1 MAQLS
6 QLLARL
12 PEGKDVHMS
21 TMGHV
26 LWVCWHNNLTPAVSQ
41 TLLNYGGMLV
51 GEEREQA
58 LWFFFTD
65 DVFLALARLMVW
77 GNFNELA
84 VSIELFP
91 GRLQLSSKRDAS
103 LSLDGA
109 LRVQEMLVRDSLEV
123 WVHPKSREGRN
134 ALPGI
139 SFESRPG
146 RQCNSIFYYG
156 KKRK

>member
-26 LWVCWHNNLTPAVSQ
+26 LWVCWHNNLTPAVNQ

-84 VSIELFP
+84 VSI
-91 GRLQLSSKRDAS
+91 
-103 LSLDGA
+103 
-109 LRVQEMLVRDSLEV
+109 
-123 WVHPKSREGRN
+123 
-134 ALPGI
+134 
-139 SFESRPG
+139 
-146 RQCNSIFYYG
+146 
-156 KKRK
+156 

>member
-84 VSIELFP
+84 VSCL
-91 GRLQLSSKRDAS
+91 LYTSDAA
-103 LSLDGA
+103 DDCEP
-109 LRVQEMLVRDSLEV
+109 V
-123 WVHPKSREGRN
+123 
-134 ALPGI
+134 
-139 SFESRPG
+139 
-146 RQCNSIFYYG
+146 
-156 KKRK
+156 

>member
-26 LWVCWHNNLTPAVSQ
+26 LWVCWHNNLTPAVNQ

-91 GRLQLSSKRDAS
+91 GRLQLSSKRDAG
-103 LSLDGA
+103 LSLGRRIAGPGNAGQGQPGSLGA
-109 LRVQEMLVRDSLEV
+109 SQE
-123 WVHPKSREGRN
+123 PEGRS

-139 SFESRPG
+139 SL
-146 RQCNSIFYYG
+146 
-156 KKRK
+156 

>member
-26 LWVCWHNNLTPAVSQ
+26 LWVCWHNNLTPAVNQ

-58 LWFFFTD
+58 LVLLHRRRFS
-65 DVFLALARLMVW
+65 
-77 GNFNELA
+77 G
-84 VSIELFP
+84 P
-91 GRLQLSSKRDAS
+91 GPA
-103 LSLDGA
+103 DG
-109 LRVQEMLVRDSLEV
+109 LGQ
-123 WVHPKSREGRN
+123 
-134 ALPGI
+134 
-139 SFESRPG
+139 F
-146 RQCNSIFYYG
+146 Q
-156 KKRK
+156 